1 MSVYRVNPENVR
13 TNRLRFSAEEA
24 RHMRAMRQKK
34 GDVIRV
40 SDGDITEYE
49 VELTELT
56 RRGAAGK
63 IRTRQVTRRDR
74 LFVWLGQAVPKGW
87 KLDWIVEK
95 AVELGAG
102 AVSPILADRS
112 VPRLDADRAADR
124 HQRWQR
130 VAEAARKQCGRIRPM
145 EVGPPISLDD
155 FLRETK
161 NAELKIVF
169 HEKSPMGLRET
180 LSKASSKESVA
191 VLIGPEGG
199 FTESEVRSAEA
210 AGFLPT
216 HMGPRILRSETAP
229 IAVLAILE
237 YIFGEMGEGSGPVGE
252 INSPSDGRK
261 DPERP

>member
-1 MSVYRVNPENVR
+1 
-13 TNRLRFSAEEA
+13 
-24 RHMRAMRQKK
+24 MRAMRQKK

-63 IRTRQVTRRDR
+63 IRTRQVTLRDR

>member
-1 MSVYRVNPENVR
+1 MRV
-13 TNRLRFSAEEA
+13 
-24 RHMRAMRQKK
+24 MRRKK

-56 RRGAAGK
+56 HRGAAGK
-63 IRTRQVTRRDR
+63 IRTRQVTRQDR

-102 AVSPILADRS
+102 AVSPILTDRS
-112 VPRLDADRAADR
+112 VPRLDANRAADR
-124 HQRWQR
+124 YQRWQR

-155 FLRETK
+155 FLRETM

-169 HEKSPMGLRET
+169 HEKSSVGLRET
-180 LSKASSKESVA
+180 LSKASSKGSVA

-199 FTESEVRSAEA
+199 LTEGEFRSAEA

-216 HMGPRILRSETAP
+216 GLGPRILRSETVP

-237 YIFGEMGEGSGPVGE
+237 YLYGKMGEGSGPVEG

-261 DPERP
+261 NPKRL